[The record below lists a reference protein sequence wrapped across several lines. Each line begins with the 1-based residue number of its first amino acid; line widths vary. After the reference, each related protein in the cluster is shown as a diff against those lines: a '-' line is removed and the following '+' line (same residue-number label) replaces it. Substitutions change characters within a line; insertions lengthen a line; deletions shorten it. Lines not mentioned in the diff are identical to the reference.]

1 MTKQTMDKNIF
12 FKETEKS
19 LFNGRLTDSQRE
31 GMEVKLAAFDE
42 RGIRDNRWRAYMLAT
57 SYHETARAM
66 QPVEEVGRGKG
77 KPYGAKRKHDGT
89 AYTWP
94 DRLYYGRGDV
104 QLTWYENYEKMGKI
118 LGIPLLAR
126 PELALDPVISARI
139 MIEGMTRGIS
149 NRGDFTG
156 VSLEDYFNDRVE
168 DPGNARRVINGLDQA
183 RAIAGYYRVFL
194 AALRSAMAAVMAV
207 VALLAELPLLSVLSR
222 LVMITL
228 LPALLLAGWGCKP
241 ARVVTERVVTRTDST
256 AVHVLSDSLYR
267 QERAIASLQAS
278 LKRAREENTRVASE
292 TRQHVIRYDTTAPP
306 DTLTGKRPISSE
318 VITTISTRYEK
329 TVEDDAELQSAGAAL
344 RESLDLE
351 HRNQASA
358 VEKHAREDRSFTEK
372 TASSRFNLK
381 QFLAGVAVGIAIGI
395 IAGIWLNRIIS
406 RFTR

>member
-1 MTKQTMDKNIF
+1 MDKDRF
-12 FKETEKS
+12 FEEIKGP
-19 LFNGRLTDSQRE
+19 LFNGRLSPGQRE
-31 GMEVKLAAFDE
+31 GMEVKLDAFDE
-42 RGIRDNRWRAYMLAT
+42 RGIRDDRWRAYMLAT
-57 SYHETARAM
+57 SYHETGRAM
-66 QPVEEVGRGKG
+66 LPVEEAGKGRG

-89 AYTWP
+89 AYTYP

-104 QLTWYENYEKMGKI
+104 QLTWYENYERMGKI

-126 PELALDPVISARI
+126 PGLALDPVISAKI

-168 DPGNARRVINGLDQA
+168 DPGNARRVINGLDKSYL
-183 RAIAGYYRVFL
+183 ITSYYRAFL
-194 AALRSAMAAVMAV
+194 AASRRAMAAVMAV
-207 VALLAELPLLSVLSR
+207 VALLPELPLLSLLSR

-241 ARVVTERVVTRTDST
+241 GRVVTERVITRVDST
-256 AVHVLSDSLYR
+256 AVHALTDSLYR
-267 QERAIASLQAS
+267 KEVQVTFLQAV
-278 LKRAREENTRVASE
+278 LKQAREENTRVASE
-292 TRQHVIRYDTTAPP
+292 TRQHVIRYDTAAPP
-306 DTLTGKRPISSE
+306 DTLTGKRPVSSE
-318 VITTISTRYEK
+318 VITSISSRYQK
-329 TVEDDAELQSAGAAL
+329 TVEDDAELQSMRAAA
-344 RESLDLE
+344 REILDLE

-358 VEKHAREDRSFTEK
+358 VEKHALEDRSFTEK
-372 TASSRFNLK
+372 TSTSRFNLK